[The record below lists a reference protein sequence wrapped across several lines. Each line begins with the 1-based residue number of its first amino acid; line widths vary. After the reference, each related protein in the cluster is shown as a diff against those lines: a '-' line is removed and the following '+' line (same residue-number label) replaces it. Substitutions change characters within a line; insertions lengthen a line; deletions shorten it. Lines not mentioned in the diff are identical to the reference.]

1 MRRGE
6 WRGTLFRRCCRRVS
20 GGCLGLGG
28 RLKTPARGLAAA
40 SAGDG
45 DRKNSQAGEN
55 TEDFGRISKQKAQNG
70 AAIRGAA
77 AKCAALDDMPRA

>member
-6 WRGTLFRRCCRRVS
+6 WRGTLFRRCCLRVS

-28 RLKTPARGLAAA
+28 RLKTAARGLAAA
-40 SAGDG
+40 SAGG
-45 DRKNSQAGEN
+45 IDRKNSQAGEN
-55 TEDFGRISKQKAQNG
+55 TEDFERISKQKTQNG

-77 AKCAALDDMPRA
+77 AKCAALGDMPRA